1 MLLEIFHKT
10 ASLQWKVSKNFQ
22 QKLLMTLIPAGTTL
36 NGKKREKKCIHTHTY
51 IYTLAAEPILL
62 RSYLDTQDFQSIKQM
77 NNKKMTKF
85 RSLSSSTKEIHH
97 YLLEDSSFH
106 DFLLEKFTLVQ
117 LDWKITC
124 SEVFLAETI
133 RSEGTADLKLYRLK
147 WK

>member
-1 MLLEIFHKT
+1 
-10 ASLQWKVSKNFQ
+10 
-22 QKLLMTLIPAGTTL
+22 MTLIQAGTTL

-62 RSYLDTQDFQSIKQM
+62 RSYSDTHDFQSIKQM

-85 RSLSSSTKEIHH
+85 RSLSS